1 MSRDG
6 PRQARRWPWRLCQA
20 GQQVPR
26 GVDGRRVEELAMD
39 SAMRVR
45 NVVLA
50 LLGAAILVLKLE
62 YHGPGEAVVQA
73 YAGNVA
79 VSFALYFAAI
89 NATERFR
96 RPRLLAALGVL
107 VAVEAFE
114 LSDGF
119 GDGQRARPGRSLG
132 QMRSESRSRSQSTS
146 APARVLRR
154 GPREASTDP
163 QAVHAEDS
171 SRRRETGNRRQW

>member
-1 MSRDG
+1 
-6 PRQARRWPWRLCQA
+6 
-20 GQQVPR
+20 
-26 GVDGRRVEELAMD
+26 VEELAMD
-39 SAMRVR
+39 AAMRVR

-62 YHGPGEAVVQA
+62 YHGPGEAVVHA

-119 GDGQRARPGRSLG
+119 GVMANVVDPVDLWANAVGIALAVAVDVL
-132 QMRSESRSRSQSTS
+132 T
-146 APARVLRR
+146 ARVLPRR
-154 GPREASTDP
+154 PREASTDP
-163 QAVHAEDS
+163 QA
-171 SRRRETGNRRQW
+171 R

>member
-1 MSRDG
+1 
-6 PRQARRWPWRLCQA
+6 
-20 GQQVPR
+20 
-26 GVDGRRVEELAMD
+26 MD

-45 NVVLA
+45 NTVLA
-50 LLGAAILVLKLE
+50 LLGTAILVLKLD
-62 YHGPGEAVVQA
+62 YHGPGEAVVHA

-96 RPRLLAALGVL
+96 HPRLLAALGVL

-119 GDGQRARPGRSLG
+119 GVMANVVDPVDLWANAVGIAVTVDVL
-132 QMRSESRSRSQSTS
+132 T
-146 APARVLRR
+146 ARVLRR
-154 GPREASTDP
+154 RPRKTSTDP
-163 QAVHAEDS
+163 QARGGLEPTS
-171 SRRRETGNRRQW
+171 